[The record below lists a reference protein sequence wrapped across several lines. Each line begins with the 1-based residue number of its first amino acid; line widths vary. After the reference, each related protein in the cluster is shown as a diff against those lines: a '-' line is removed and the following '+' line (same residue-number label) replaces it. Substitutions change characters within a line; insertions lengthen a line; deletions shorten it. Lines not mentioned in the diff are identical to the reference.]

1 MSGQAGGRR
10 SPVQRALEAA
20 DWLSLRAVW
29 AGGVLL
35 FAAAFT
41 VSVDVIARK
50 LFTVSLGGS
59 DELSGY
65 AFAIGTAW
73 SFAFALLG
81 RVNVR
86 VDALYQL
93 LPKPVCALL
102 DILALVALG
111 VFVAYL
117 ARWSWEV
124 LATSWTLSAQSNSA
138 LKVPLWIPQTL
149 WFSGLALFIVTLLL
163 LLARALGLLF
173 AGDWS
178 GVNELLGARSVR
190 EEAEEEAEYARGL
203 ERAGGLPQTA
213 GKPE

>member
-1 MSGQAGGRR
+1 MIERARVGRPLIR
-10 SPVQRALEAA
+10 RALEAA

-29 AGGVLL
+29 VGGALL
-35 FAAAFT
+35 LAAAFT

-50 LFTVSLGGS
+50 LFAVSLGGS

-73 SFAFALLG
+73 AFAFALLR

-93 LPKPVCALL
+93 LPKKLCALL

-111 VFVAYL
+111 VFAAYL

-124 LATSWTLSAQSNSA
+124 LATSWALSAQSNSA
-138 LKVPLWIPQTL
+138 LKVPLWIPQSL
-149 WFSGLALFIVTLLL
+149 WFAGLALFVVTLAL
-163 LLARALGLLF
+163 LLARALGMLF
-173 AGDWS
+173 S
-178 GVNELLGARSVR
+178 GNWAALHELLGARSVR
-190 EEAEEEAEYARGL
+190 EEAEDEAGYARGL
-203 ERAGGLPQTA
+203 THEGG
-213 GKPE
+213 KRK